1 MLNQV
6 WISAI
11 SSGLLGQI
19 NSEASA
25 PTSQPSTPG
34 PGRSPGQVA
43 QGFQQIG
50 GIALTQAARNEAA
63 LKAIPR
69 VHSQLA
75 FINDVT
81 NEHWKGIV
89 HDIRLVVSCQILTF
103 CAATPLLLGK
113 KPESSNRAMHCLRHN
128 GSETIAL
135 FLEWLQFQFIYICQ
149 LDDWA
154 CDTDSSL
161 FHLDAR

>member
-1 MLNQV
+1 VLNQV

-11 SSGLLGQI
+11 SFGLLGQI
-19 NSEASA
+19 HSEASA

-43 QGFQQIG
+43 QGFQKALIG

-69 VHSQLA
+69 VHSHLA
-75 FINDVT
+75 FINEVT

-89 HDIRLVVSCQILTF
+89 HDTRLVVSCQILTF

-113 KPESSNRAMHCLRHN
+113 KPESSNRAMHSLKHN

-135 FLEWLQFQFIYICQ
+135 FLESLRFQYI
-149 LDDWA
+149 
-154 CDTDSSL
+154 
-161 FHLDAR
+161 